1 MFSYIDEFKMSG
13 HGIFDG
19 MGKSTWGHNDR
30 SGMTFPTSLQFSFMN
45 NSIVEGITSKN
56 SKMFHIMIL
65 ACIDMKVRRLKIIA
79 PEDSPNTDGIHIAL
93 STNVEVTQTQIGT
106 GDDCIS
112 IGPTNNGITI
122 TDVECGPGHGISVGS
137 LGKYSSDKDVSNVLV
152 KDCKIT
158 KTTNGVRI
166 KTWEHSFPMTCR
178 NFTFENI
185 KMVDVSNP
193 IIIDQHYC
201 PTHNCG
207 QQTNSKV
214 KIIDMKF
221 KNIEGTSETPLA
233 INLKCSETEPCADVH
248 LSNINLRYT
257 GANLFKL
264 SSEAESESESET
276 PQSACI
282 NVLSPIISDN
292 VFPKACF

>member
-1 MFSYIDEFKMSG
+1 
-13 HGIFDG
+13 
-19 MGKSTWGHNDR
+19 
-30 SGMTFPTSLQFSFMN
+30 MN
-45 NSIVEGITSKN
+45 NSMVEDITSKD

-65 ACIDMKVRRLKIIA
+65 SCNDMKIRGLKIIA

-112 IGPTNNGITI
+112 IGPTNNGIII
-122 TDVECGPGHGISVGS
+122 TDVECGPGHGISIGS

-152 KDCKIT
+152 KNCKIT

-166 KTWEHSFPMTCR
+166 KTWEHSFPLTCR

-201 PTHNCG
+201 PLHNCG
-207 QQTNSKV
+207 EQVSKNT
-214 KIIDMKF
+214 KF
-221 KNIEGTSETPLA
+221 KLIGIHCRNM
-233 INLKCSETEPCADVH
+233 
-248 LSNINLRYT
+248 
-257 GANLFKL
+257 F
-264 SSEAESESESET
+264 
-276 PQSACI
+276 
-282 NVLSPIISDN
+282 
-292 VFPKACF
+292 

>member
-1 MFSYIDEFKMSG
+1 MP
-13 HGIFDG
+13 
-19 MGKSTWGHNDR
+19 WQ
-30 SGMTFPTSLQFSFMN
+30 SLQFSFMN

-207 QQTNSKV
+207 QQVYIQYIYIYMYVMLSYVLT
-214 KIIDMKF
+214 
-221 KNIEGTSETPLA
+221 L
-233 INLKCSETEPCADVH
+233 LHVH
-248 LSNINLRYT
+248 RLIQR
-257 GANLFKL
+257 
-264 SSEAESESESET
+264 
-276 PQSACI
+276 
-282 NVLSPIISDN
+282 
-292 VFPKACF
+292 